1 MLRLLYLAAVLALVT
16 ACSDGG
22 PCGDIVGTYSVT
34 FDERSGS
41 CGDVS
46 EQIVV
51 LDSRQPSSA
60 AANCSGN
67 QSQSQDK
74 CTITSDIACTVPN
87 EPGVRVEYRGKVE
100 WDSDGDE
107 AEGLMQVT
115 IIEYGR
121 TTCTGTYDVTYRRR

>member
-1 MLRLLYLAAVLALVT
+1 MSGESSSSIPGGHRAPPELL
-16 ACSDGG
+16 
-22 PCGDIVGTYSVT
+22 
-34 FDERSGS
+34 GS
-41 CGDVS
+41 
-46 EQIVV
+46 
-51 LDSRQPSSA
+51 
-60 AANCSGN
+60 
-67 QSQSQDK
+67 QSQSRDK